1 MADTL
6 QDTIREVRRRAWI
19 AKIFY
24 SCGWILSIAT
34 GLLLLIAGVDF
45 ILRQDNR
52 LSRITL
58 TFIFVLA
65 VVTFVARFLLPL
77 VKQPLTDVIL
87 AQRIQQRFP
96 ALRHK
101 IATAVE
107 FLQDEKN
114 AASGSGAMRRAVIR
128 EATDDLQDLPVREVV
143 HYRHAWIAIVAGC
156 ISVATL
162 WIVALVLP
170 LGSRIALERLMNPF
184 GDTVWPQVNE
194 LVFQN
199 TPSHVRR
206 GGLFEAEI
214 ADRKNKLPEKVNIEY
229 RFDQN
234 GMIKTLVEP
243 MNRVNGIMVAQRQN
257 VQRPFQFRAVGGDDR
272 TEWHALQTVI
282 PPTLD
287 AVEFE
292 VHPPA
297 YTGWPVQK
305 QTQNVWGLAGSEV
318 TITGNASVRL
328 ASATLIA
335 EGGSPIQLKLDSS
348 RLGFASGEETW
359 RLKKTGTASLRMID
373 EHGIEGGEEDRIAVR
388 VIPESPPTVQIEKP
402 AGYYRASSDAVLPLE
417 IFAKDNL
424 AIRDVKLHFQP
435 VVEGTEK
442 YKSILLLEQKPSR
455 TNFDRASIEQ
465 QVAEGDQQLVKYN
478 WDLAPY
484 RWAAGTEISFYATAH
499 DYQPAE
505 GRSAPE
511 HTLQIVKKEELAQE
525 MALRQQGLLAELARI
540 VHREKESNEQTTQ
553 LEIVWE
559 QTKNLTQTDVQSLRG
574 IELTER
580 EIRRAMSDPHDG
592 LLAKTLTL
600 EADLKYNRMDD
611 RVMSEQ
617 LQRLRQTLS
626 RVESN
631 QLIPLQSALNTARKH
646 AQNDLAT
653 SSQANRQENRT
664 TEGALALKQA
674 GSYQKQAIESLQP
687 LVDELL
693 RFNQYRRMVG
703 KLTVVTEQQK
713 NIRETT
719 EGLAPALSGLPL
731 EEVGA
736 NERIA
741 LKQTAEQQDTLNREI
756 EGLLTRMQQSANDL
770 ETKDRDAG
778 ERLAA
783 AVKQGREQGLG
794 QQMRAA
800 QKHLEANQTGQAIAQ
815 QKQATKTLEEMLAT
829 LQGAE
834 QKDLAQWIAKLRQA
848 EAELAR
854 LATEQQSIQKE
865 QATAL
870 SRSETEAKTI
880 NKKEL
885 QAIQEQRKTL
895 EDKIRSLAERI
906 EKLQAAAAA
915 KSLNAAANKTQQA
928 GKAAG
933 QGDAS
938 GSEQQDQA
946 AGQHIDDARKQL
958 ADARQQ
964 AEAAQ
969 LDSQLA
975 RLPEQLS
982 ELVENQ
988 KDLLQK
994 TKLSAQTNQR
1004 KPKLTRLDKANILD
1018 LSREQLALVA
1028 RIQPM
1033 KEGLALAEILQYV
1046 LVGTEAKMQSAAEKL
1061 GQFQTGQETQNLQ
1074 QDVIGQLEMVLISL
1088 KKNTDEEEAEK
1099 QGGGGGG
1106 AGQGG
1111 GPQEQGTE
1119 RSLAEIRLL
1128 KLLQMDLNQRILSIQ
1143 NEIQKVT
1150 NQKGDVEPLI
1160 EQLQQLGP
1168 EQAKLALWTLGLLRE
1183 SNQNIENRDDNHAEP
1198 KRMEL

>member
-34 GLLLLIAGVDF
+34 GFLLLIAGVDF

-65 VVTFVARFLLPL
+65 VVTFIARFLLPL

-96 ALRHK
+96 MLQHK

-114 AASGSGAMRRAVIR
+114 AAAGSGAMRRAVIR

-143 HYRHAWIAIVAGC
+143 HYRHAWVAIVTGC

-162 WIVALVLP
+162 WIVTLVLP

-214 ADRKNKLPEKVNIEY
+214 ADRKNKLPDKVNIEY
-229 RFDQN
+229 RFGQK
-234 GMIKTLVEP
+234 GIVKTLVEP

-257 VQRPFQFRAVGGDDR
+257 VQLPFQFRAVGGDDR
-272 TEWHALQTVI
+272 TEWRDLQTVI

-297 YTGWPVQK
+297 YTGWPVEK
-305 QTQNVWGLAGSEV
+305 QTENVWGLAGSEV
-318 TITGNASVRL
+318 TITGNASVPL

-335 EGGSPIQLKLDSS
+335 EGGSPIRLKLDSS

-373 EHGIEGGEEDRIAVR
+373 EHGIEGGEKDRISVR

-424 AIRDVKLHFQP
+424 AIRDVKLHFQSA
-435 VVEGTEK
+435 VEGTEK
-442 YKSILLLEQKPSR
+442 YKPILLLEQKPSR
-455 TNFDRASIEQ
+455 TDFDRALMEQ

-484 RWAAGTEISFYATAH
+484 GWAAGTEISFYATAH

-511 HTLQIVKKEELAQE
+511 HTLQIVEKEELAQE

-553 LEIVWE
+553 LEIAWE
-559 QTKNLTQTDVQSLRG
+559 QTEMFTQTDVQSLRG

-580 EIRRAMSDPHDG
+580 EIRRAMSDQHDG

-600 EADLKYNRMDD
+600 EADLKHNRMDD
-611 RVMSEQ
+611 QGMSEQ

-664 TEGALALKQA
+664 EEGALALKQA
-674 GSYQKQAIESLQP
+674 GSYQKQAIELLQP
-687 LVDELL
+687 LVNELL

-703 KLTVVTEQQK
+703 KLSVVTEQQK

-719 EGLAPALSGLPL
+719 EGLARALSGRPL
-731 EEVGA
+731 EEMEA

-756 EGLLTRMQQSANDL
+756 EGLLTRMQQAANDL

-783 AVKQGREQGLG
+783 TVKQGREQGLG

-829 LQGAE
+829 LQGIE
-834 QKDLAQWIAKLRQA
+834 QKDLAKWIEKLRQA

-854 LATEQQSIQKE
+854 LAIEQQGIKKE
-865 QATAL
+865 QAAAL
-870 SRSETEAKTI
+870 SRSKTEATTT
-880 NKKEL
+880 NRKEL
-885 QAIQEQRKTL
+885 QAIQERRKTL

-906 EKLQAAAAA
+906 EKLQAAATA

-938 GSEQQDQA
+938 NSEQQDQA
-946 AGQHIDDARKQL
+946 AGQHIEDARKQL
-958 ADARQQ
+958 NDARQQ

-969 LDSQLA
+969 LISQLA

-982 ELVENQ
+982 ELIENQ

-1061 GQFQTGQETQNLQ
+1061 GKFQTGQETQNLQ
-1074 QDVIGQLEMVLISL
+1074 QDVIGQLEMVLTSL
-1088 KKNTDEEEAEK
+1088 KKDTDEEEAEK
-1099 QGGGGGG
+1099 QGGGGG

-1150 NQKGDVEPLI
+1150 NQKGDVEPLV

-1168 EQAKLALWTLGLLRE
+1168 KQAKLALWTLGLLRE
-1183 SNQNIENRDDNHAEP
+1183 SNQNIENRDD
-1198 KRMEL
+1198 